1 MIYCEVESEMI
12 GKNPMA
18 FGILLGLGGIFVLFT
33 WWGDKTGF
41 GVFGMG
47 MGFFSLAIGLW
58 NIMEAG
64 KKKE

>member
-1 MIYCEVESEMI
+1 
-12 GKNPMA
+12 MA

-41 GVFGMG
+41 GVFGMA

-58 NIMEAG
+58 NILDAG
-64 KKKE
+64 KKPE